1 MTPTPTATLTVT
13 ATATPAPGII
23 VGRVFADL
31 NRNGRQ
37 DGEES
42 GLTGVTVT
50 LLRNG
55 NPVTTASTDGNG
67 AYTFANLNAG
77 SHVVRL
83 TAPIGFVATGATEQN
98 VNIGNALTVT
108 VDFGLQPQGTLAGMV
123 FADHN
128 GNGFQEEAEVGVA
141 DVTIQLVRN
150 NSLLHS
156 VLTNRNGWYQF
167 TNLDE
172 GAYLVRLV
180 TPAGYV
186 GSASSE
192 EALYLRS
199 GGAAGADFA
208 LQAQGAIGGVLYQ
221 DRNGNHSQDA
231 GEAGLAQV
239 TVTLVHGSATVATT
253 QSDATGHYRFTEV
266 TSGLYTVQTAVLND
280 WVAHGGTMQG
290 VNLGSGG
297 AAVVNFGYQARGAIT
312 GIVFRDL
319 DGDGRQGPRESG
331 LAGVTVEL
339 FQQGQL
345 LASLASN
352 ADGSYAFTTL
362 TPGHYLVGVA
372 LPADFVAVT
381 GRERPVAL
389 ADGSAV
395 NLGFGLQPVSTIAGL
410 VYVDRNGDGI
420 RQQREHGINAAT
432 LTLVTAGPDGVFRTG
447 DEVVVAT
454 TTSDGDGAYAFVNQ
468 AVGAYAVQLTT
479 PTNYTHT
486 SPSEVVVNLAQSRS
500 AVANFGNQALQ
511 TVVATTFEDRNNNG
525 RQEADE
531 PPLAGLPVVLAAQA
545 QGAGVTA
552 VYSAT
557 TNSAGLVTF
566 TDVPAGDYV
575 LRTQAPATGYVGSR
589 TLAQITMTADGAVG
603 EQFGFQ
609 QIGAV
614 VGQIFADQDGNGR
627 QHGDEGGLGG
637 IVVTLQSLSTRV
649 SGAVAVA
656 TVMTASDGSY
666 RFPNLAPGN
675 YLLAVTPPAGY
686 AATIANPVAFSLGVG
701 VDAARTL
708 SVGFAP
714 VDQVGGRVFADLNR
728 NGLQELGELGV
739 SGATVTLHADGVA
752 DRRVQTTV
760 DGAFLFTAVPQGLYW
775 ITLTLPPNHTA
786 TTALLGNLTVGGSRA
801 ATVRFGARPNLPNA
815 VPVVAP
821 LADIAFVAGQAVT
834 ITVTASDADD
844 SVLTY
849 SASGLPPGITIN
861 PNTGLIS
868 GQLPLT
874 VVGRFTITVTVSDP
888 QGANTQAT
896 FSLEVMTPTAIT
908 EEAEPALA
916 ERIYLPLI
924 TR

>member
-1 MTPTPTATLTVT
+1 MPTTTPTVT
-13 ATATPAPGII
+13 ATATPAPGTIG
-23 VGRVFADL
+23 GRAFADL

-37 DGEES
+37 DGDEP
-42 GLTGVTVT
+42 GVTGVTVT
-50 LLRNG
+50 LLRSG
-55 NPVTTASTDGNG
+55 NLVTTATTDGNG
-67 AYTFANLNAG
+67 DYTFADLRAG
-77 SHVVRL
+77 DYLVQL
-83 TAPIGFVATGATEQN
+83 TVPASFVATGATEQH
-98 VNIGNALTVT
+98 VKIVNALIATMN
-108 VDFGLQPQGTLAGMV
+108 FGLQPQGTLAGTV

-128 GNGFQEEAEVGVA
+128 GNGFQEVAEAGVA

-186 GSASSE
+186 ASVSSE
-192 EALYLRS
+192 ETLYLRS

-208 LQAQGAIGGVLYQ
+208 LQIQGAIGGVLYQ
-221 DRNGNHSQDA
+221 DRNGNHSQEA
-231 GEAGLAQV
+231 GEPGLAQV
-239 TVTLVHGSATVATT
+239 AVTLVNGAGPVATVQT
-253 QSDATGHYRFTEV
+253 DALGHYRFSGV
-266 TSGLYTVQTAVLND
+266 TAGLYTVQTAALND
-280 WVAHGGTMQG
+280 WVAQGGTAQS
-290 VNLGSGG
+290 VNLARGG
-297 AAVVNFGYQARGAIT
+297 AAVVNFGYQARGAIAGT
-312 GIVFRDL
+312 LFRDL
-319 DGDGRQGPRESG
+319 DGDGEQGARERG
-331 LAGVTVEL
+331 LAGVAVEL
-339 FQQGQL
+339 FQQGAR
-345 LASLASN
+345 LATQVSD
-352 ADGSYAFTTL
+352 ADGSYAFSAL
-362 TPGHYLVGVA
+362 TPGNYLVMVT

-381 GRERPVAL
+381 GPAAPVTL

-395 NLGFGLQPVSTIAGL
+395 NLGFGLQPVSTIAGV
-410 VYVDRNGDGI
+410 VYGDRNGDGLQQPSERGI
-420 RQQREHGINAAT
+420 RAAT
-432 LTLVTAGPDGVFRTG
+432 LTLFTAGPDGVFRTG
-447 DEVVVAT
+447 DDVAVAT

-468 AVGAYAVQLTT
+468 AVGAYVVQLTALT
-479 PTNYTHT
+479 GYAHT
-486 SPSEVVVNLAQSRS
+486 SPSQVVVNLAQFWS
-500 AVANFGNQALQ
+500 AVANFGNQAVQ
-511 TVVATTFEDRNNNG
+511 TVAATTFEDRNNNG

-531 PPLAGLPVVLAAQA
+531 PPLAGLPVVLEGQA
-545 QGAGVTA
+545 QGAEVTA

-575 LRTQAPATGYVGSR
+575 LRTQAPATGYVSRR
-589 TLAQITMTADGAVG
+589 TLAQITMTTNGAAG
-603 EQFGFQ
+603 AQFGFQ

-614 VGQIFADQDGNGR
+614 VGQIFADHDGNG
-627 QHGDEGGLGG
+627 QQNGDEGGLGG
-637 IVVTLQSLSTRV
+637 IVVTLQRLSNRV
-649 SGAVAVA
+649 AGAVAVA
-656 TVMTASDGSY
+656 TITTASDGSY
-666 RFPNLAPGN
+666 RFQNLAAGD

-686 AATIANPVAFSLGVG
+686 AATVVNPVEFILGAG

-714 VDQVGGRVFADLNR
+714 MDQVGGRVFADLNR
-728 NGLQELGELGV
+728 NGVQDLGELGV

-760 DGAFLFTAVPQGLYW
+760 DGAFLFTAVPQGIYW
-775 ITLTLPPNHTA
+775 ATLTLPPNHAA
-786 TTALLGNLTVGGSRA
+786 TTALLSNLTVGGSRA

-849 SASGLPPGITIN
+849 SASGLPAGLVIN
-861 PNTGLIS
+861 PTTGLITGRIAGGATGS
-868 GQLPLT
+868 YT
-874 VVGRFTITVTVSDP
+874 VVITVADP
-888 QGANTQAT
+888 QGASTQASL
-896 FSLEVMTPTAIT
+896 SLEVMTPTAIT

-924 TR
+924 VR